1 MRTITFK
8 DGIVRFI
15 DQRLLPQKLSYIKCR
30 SGKEVERAIKAMAIR
45 GAPLL
50 GAAGAYAIAL
60 EASRAH
66 TKEELFSLIT
76 NAAEIRHAR
85 PTAKNLSWA
94 IERMKRIAEKNKDK
108 SKEELKKI
116 IVGEANRIAEEDIR
130 INTKISRNGAQLIK
144 GKSGILTHCNAGG
157 LACVEVG
164 TALGVIEEAFRQKR
178 IDMVYVTETRPLL
191 QGARLTSFELKEKNI
206 PITLIV
212 DSACGFLMQRKM
224 VDCII
229 VGADRIARNGDTAN
243 KIGTYTIASLA
254 YHHKIP
260 FYVAAPS
267 STFDLSCISGKDI
280 VIEERGKQEVLS
292 CGKKRIA
299 PEVDVWNPAFDITPA
314 RYITSFI
321 TEKGIIFPREIAKKI

>member
-164 TALGVIEEAFRQKR
+164 TALGVIEEAFRQGKVE
-178 IDMVYVTETRPLL
+178 MVYATETRPLL
-191 QGARLTSFELKEKNI
+191 QGARLTAFELKEKKI
-206 PITLIV
+206 PVTLIV
-212 DSACGFLMQRKM
+212 DDACGFLMQKKK
-224 VDCII
+224 VGYVI
-229 VGADRIARNGDTAN
+229 VGADRVARNGDTAN
-243 KIGTYTIASLA
+243 KIGTYTIACLT
-254 YHHKIP
+254 HMHRIP
-260 FYVAAPS
+260 FYVASPL
-267 STFDLSCISGKDI
+267 STFDLSAESARDI
-280 VIEERGKQEVLS
+280 VVEERAASEILN
-292 CGKKRIA
+292 CGKKRVA
-299 PEVDVWNPAFDITPA
+299 PHVSCWNPAFDITPA
-314 RYITSFI
+314 RYITAFI
-321 TEKGIIFPREIAKKI
+321 TEKGILNPRKIAQTI